1 MKKLY
6 IRKKIKMVI
15 TMFFSI
21 LTINVSAAPT
31 LLQTKV
37 TVSIPEPTCSVSAPE
52 KVDMGILTPGMKI
65 NWLPDIDVKVNC
77 SGEVAG
83 YVVYMLSQ
91 NKQPSS
97 HDGIYLKQGG
107 NDTNILLRLRGST
120 NNDQFTTDEQNPV
133 SIHEGKGSGMF
144 SHPTKIVIEVPK
156 DAKAGEV
163 TGTVIFKVTYQA

>member
-6 IRKKIKMVI
+6 IRKKIRMVI

-31 LLQTKV
+31 SLQTKV

-77 SGEVAG
+77 SSEVAG

-97 HDGIYLKQGG
+97 HDGIYLKQGV
-107 NDTNILLRLRGST
+107 TIQIYCFVFVVQPTMTSSQLMSKT
-120 NNDQFTTDEQNPV
+120 QYQFMKE
-133 SIHEGKGSGMF
+133 KGAECSR
-144 SHPTKIVIEVPK
+144 TLQK
-156 DAKAGEV
+156 
-163 TGTVIFKVTYQA
+163 